1 MLSAKS
7 RDALEDIVKAATTRM
22 TDKFPESLPG
32 FQKMFPDDAA
42 CAKYLEAIRW
52 RDGFQCPKCKATAE
66 PFRFAARPHQLRC
79 RGCKKDISLTA
90 GTIMERTHTPLSTWF
105 WAAFLISALTP
116 GMSAV
121 QLQRQLGLTR
131 YETAFQILHKL
142 RAGMAPTS
150 GRIGVRTHVE
160 VDETYV
166 GGRTRG
172 KGRGVHDQSIVI
184 GAVEVKQRKV
194 EEREDDHDRRKPRR
208 GGRYAG
214 RLRLAVIPDRTAKS
228 CMGFVESNVDPATQ
242 MAVTDGHQGYA
253 ALARHGY
260 QHLAVAERG
269 EPNVAEDYLPI
280 IHLIFSNL
288 KAWLNGVHHGVSP
301 DHLQAYLNEFVFRF
315 NRRFYP
321 FNAFR
326 SLLGLATETEAPTYA
341 ELYDGDWDHPGT
353 TGRSNG

>member
-1 MLSAKS
+1 MCMA
-7 RDALEDIVKAATTRM
+7 
-22 TDKFPESLPG
+22 DKFPESLPG

-42 CAKYLEAIRW
+42 CARYLEAIRW
-52 RDGFQCPKCKATAE
+52 RDGFQCPKCGATAE

-79 RGCKKDISLTA
+79 KGCKRDTSLVA
-90 GTIMERTHTPLSTWF
+90 GTVMERTHTPLSTWF

-142 RAGMAPTS
+142 RASMAVTS
-150 GRIGVRTHVE
+150 GRIGYRTHVE
-160 VDETYV
+160 VDETWI
-166 GGRTRG
+166 GGVTRG
-172 KGRGVHDQSIVI
+172 RGRGVHEQVCVV
-184 GAVEVKQRKV
+184 GAVEVKQRKT
-194 EEREDDHDRRKPRR
+194 EPEREDGKGKPRR

-214 RLRLAVIPDRTAKS
+214 RLRLAVVPDRGAKALT
-228 CMGFVESNVDPATQ
+228 GFVQNVVDPATD
-242 MAVTDGHQGYA
+242 MVVTDAHQGYA
-253 ALARHGY
+253 PLARLGY

-301 DHLQAYLNEFVFRF
+301 GHLQAYLNEFVFRF

-326 SLLGLATETEAPTYA
+326 SLLDLSVEHEAPTYA
-341 ELYDGDWDHPGT
+341 ELYDGDWTHPT
-353 TGRSNG
+353 TTDGSVG

>member
-1 MLSAKS
+1 MCVA
-7 RDALEDIVKAATTRM
+7 
-22 TDKFPESLPG
+22 DKFPESLPG
-32 FQKMFPDDAA
+32 FMKMFPDDAA

-52 RDGFQCPKCKATAE
+52 HDGFQCPKCGATAE

-79 RGCKKDISLTA
+79 KGCEKDTSLIA
-90 GTIMERTHTPLSTWF
+90 GTVMERTHTPLSTWF
-105 WAAFLISALTP
+105 WAAFLVASLTP

-121 QLQRQLGLTR
+121 QLQRQLGLSR

-142 RAGMAPTS
+142 RSSMAVTS
-150 GRIGVRTHVE
+150 GRIGLRTHVE
-160 VDETYV
+160 IDETWI

-172 KGRGVHDQSIVI
+172 KGRGVHDQSLVI
-184 GAVEVKQRKV
+184 GCVEVKQRVVTKP
-194 EEREDDHDRRKPRR
+194 EAEDPHDRKKPRR

-214 RLRLAVIPDRTAKS
+214 RLRLAVVPDRTAKTL
-228 CMGFVESNVDPATQ
+228 CGYVESAVDPATE
-242 MAVTDGHQGYA
+242 MVVTDAWSGYA
-253 ALARHGY
+253 SLASRGY

-326 SLLGLATETEAPTYA
+326 SLLGLSVAAESPTYA
-341 ELYDGDWDHPGT
+341 ELYDGDWTHPGT
-353 TGRSNG
+353 TSGGVG

>member
-1 MLSAKS
+1 MCMA
-7 RDALEDIVKAATTRM
+7 
-22 TDKFPESLPG
+22 DKFPQSLPE

-42 CAKYLEAIRW
+42 CARYLEAIRW
-52 RDGFQCPKCKATAE
+52 RDGFACSKCGIAAE
-66 PFRFAARPHQLRC
+66 PFRFANRPGVLRC
-79 RGCKKDISLTA
+79 KGCKRDTALTA
-90 GTIMERTHTPLSTWF
+90 GTVMERTHTPLSTWF
-105 WAAFLISALTP
+105 WAAFLIASLTP

-121 QLQRQLGLTR
+121 QLQRQLGLSR

-142 RAGMAPTS
+142 RSGMATTS
-150 GRIGVRTHVE
+150 GRIGARLHVE

-172 KGRGVHDQSIVI
+172 KGRGVTDQVVVI
-184 GAVEVKQRKV
+184 GAVEVRQRVTKP
-194 EEREDDHDRRKPRR
+194 EREDGKGKPRR

-214 RLRLAVIPDRTAKS
+214 RLRLSVIPDRTAKS
-228 CMGFVESNVDPATQ
+228 CMGFVESQVDPSTE
-242 MAVTDGHQGYA
+242 MVVTDAHQGYA

-326 SLLGLATETEAPTYA
+326 SLLGLSVETEAPTYA
-341 ELYDGDWDHPGT
+341 ELYDGDWIHPGT
-353 TGRSNG
+353 TDGSVG

>member
-1 MLSAKS
+1 MCMA
-7 RDALEDIVKAATTRM
+7 
-22 TDKFPESLPG
+22 DKFPESLPG
-32 FQKMFPDDAA
+32 FQKMFPDDTA
-42 CAKYLEAIRW
+42 CARYLEAIRW
-52 RDGFQCPKCKATAE
+52 RDGFKCPKCGATAE

-79 RGCKKDISLTA
+79 KGCKKDTSLIA
-90 GTIMERTHTPLSTWF
+90 GTVMERTHTPLSTWF

-142 RAGMAPTS
+142 RAGMATTS
-150 GRIGVRTHVE
+150 GRIGLRTHVE
-160 VDETYV
+160 IDETYI
-166 GGRTRG
+166 GGHKPGR
-172 KGRGVHDQSIVI
+172 GRGVHDGAIVV

-194 EEREDDHDRRKPRR
+194 ERIEDETDYRHDKRKPKR

-214 RLRLAVIPDRTAKS
+214 RLRLAVVPDRTAKTL
-228 CMGFVESNVDPATQ
+228 CGFVESRVDSATD
-242 MAVTDGHQGYA
+242 MVVTDAWQGYA
-253 ALARHGY
+253 PLARMGY

-269 EPNVAEDYLPI
+269 EPQVAEDYLPI

-301 DHLQAYLNEFVFRF
+301 EHLQAYLNEFVFRF

-326 SLLGLATETEAPTYA
+326 SLLGLSVDTEAPTYQ

-353 TGRSNG
+353 TGGDVG

>member
-1 MLSAKS
+1 MCMA
-7 RDALEDIVKAATTRM
+7 
-22 TDKFPESLPG
+22 DKFPTSLPE
-32 FQKMFPDDAA
+32 FQRMFPDDAA
-42 CAKYLEAIRW
+42 CARYLEAIRW
-52 RDGFQCPKCKATAE
+52 RDGFACPKCGNTAP
-66 PFRFAARPHQLRC
+66 PFRFANRVNVLRC
-79 RGCKKDISLTA
+79 KGCEKDTSLTA
-90 GTIMERTHTPLSTWF
+90 GTVMERTHTPLSTWF
-105 WAAFLISALTP
+105 WAAFLIASLTP

-142 RAGMAPTS
+142 RSGMAITS
-150 GRIGVRTHVE
+150 GRIGSRTHVE
-160 VDETYV
+160 IDETWV

-172 KGRGVHDQSIVI
+172 EGRGVHDQVCVV
-184 GAVEVKQRKV
+184 GAVEVKQRV
-194 EEREDDHDRRKPRR
+194 TQPEREDGKGKHRR

-214 RLRLAVIPDRTAKS
+214 RLRLAVVPDRKAGTL
-228 CMGFVESNVDPATQ
+228 CPWVESNVDPSTE
-242 MAVTDGHQGYA
+242 MVVTDAWQGYA
-253 ALARHGY
+253 SLASRGY

-269 EPNVAEDYLPI
+269 EPNVTEDYLPI

-326 SLLGLATETEAPTYA
+326 SLLGLSVASESPTYA
-341 ELYDGDWDHPGT
+341 ELYDGDWTHPGT
-353 TGRSNG
+353 TDGSVG

>member
-1 MLSAKS
+1 MA
-7 RDALEDIVKAATTRM
+7 
-22 TDKFPESLPG
+22 DKFPQSLPE
-32 FQKMFPDDAA
+32 FQKMFPDDLA
-42 CAKYLEAIRW
+42 CARYLEAVRW
-52 RDGFQCPKCKATAE
+52 RDGFECPKCGVAAE
-66 PFRFAARPHQLRC
+66 PFRFANRPGVLRC
-79 RGCKKDISLTA
+79 KGCKRDTALTA
-90 GTIMERTHTPLSTWF
+90 GTVMERTHTPLSTWF
-105 WAAFLISALTP
+105 WAAFLVASFTP

-121 QLQRQLGLTR
+121 QLQRQLGLKR

-142 RAGMAPTS
+142 RSGMVRTS
-150 GRIGVRTHVE
+150 GKIGARVHVE

-172 KGRGVHDQSIVI
+172 KGRGVHESAIVV
-184 GAVEVKQRKV
+184 GAVEVRQRPPVELRTNGQRKA
-194 EEREDDHDRRKPRR
+194 KPRR

-214 RLRLAVIPDRTAKS
+214 RLRLAMAADRTAKTL
-228 CMGFVESNVDPATQ
+228 CGFVESNVDT
-242 MAVTDGHQGYA
+242 MADMVVTDAWGGYGP
-253 ALARHGY
+253 LARMGY

-269 EPNVAEDYLPI
+269 EPDVAEDYLPI

-301 DHLQAYLNEFVFRF
+301 DHLQAYLNEFTFRF

-326 SLLGLATETEAPTYA
+326 SLLGLSVTTESPTYT

-353 TGRSNG
+353 TGRRDG

>member
-1 MLSAKS
+1 MCMA
-7 RDALEDIVKAATTRM
+7 
-22 TDKFPESLPG
+22 DKFPESLPG

-52 RDGFQCPKCKATAE
+52 RDGFKCPKCGATAE

-79 RGCKKDISLTA
+79 RGCEKDTSLIA
-90 GTIMERTHTPLSTWF
+90 GTVMERTHTPLSTWF
-105 WAAFLISALTP
+105 WAAFLVSSLTP

-142 RAGMAPTS
+142 RAAMATTS
-150 GRIGVRTHVE
+150 GRIGCKTHVE
-160 VDETYV
+160 IDETWI
-166 GGRTRG
+166 GGVTRG
-172 KGRGVHDQSIVI
+172 KGRGVHEQVCVV
-184 GAVEVKQRKV
+184 GAVEVKQRV
-194 EEREDDHDRRKPRR
+194 TQPEREDEHSKGKPRR

-214 RLRLAVIPDRTAKS
+214 RLRLAVVPDRTAKS
-228 CMGFVESNVDPATQ
+228 LCGFVQNVVDPATD
-242 MAVTDGHQGYA
+242 MAVTDAHQGYA
-253 ALARHGY
+253 PLARMGY

-288 KAWLNGVHHGVSP
+288 KAWINGVHHGVSP

-326 SLLGLATETEAPTYA
+326 SLLGLGVEREAPTYA
-341 ELYDGDWDHPGT
+341 ELYDGDWTHPT
-353 TGRSNG
+353 TTDGSVG

>member
-1 MLSAKS
+1 MA
-7 RDALEDIVKAATTRM
+7 
-22 TDKFPESLPG
+22 DKFPTSLPD
-32 FQKMFPDDAA
+32 FQRMFPDDRA
-42 CAKYLEAIRW
+42 CAQYLEAIRW
-52 RDGFQCPKCKATAE
+52 RDGFQCPKCANTA
-66 PFRFAARPHQLRC
+66 PPYRFENRPGVLRC
-79 RGCKKDISLTA
+79 KGCKRDVALTG
-90 GTIMERTHTPLSTWF
+90 GTVMERTHTPLSTWF
-105 WAAFLISALTP
+105 WSAFLVASLTP
-116 GMSAV
+116 GISAV

-142 RAGMAPTS
+142 RSSMATTS
-150 GRIGVRTHVE
+150 GKIGARVHVE
-160 VDETYV
+160 IDETWV

-172 KGRGVHDQSIVI
+172 QGRGVHDQVCVI

-194 EEREDDHDRRKPRR
+194 EPEREDGRRKSKERR

-214 RLRLAVIPDRTAKS
+214 RLRLAVVPDRKATTL
-228 CMGFVESNVDPATQ
+228 CPWVESNVETSTE
-242 MAVTDGHQGYA
+242 MVVTDAWQGYA
-253 ALARHGY
+253 SLARLGY
-260 QHLAVAERG
+260 QHLACPERG

-326 SLLGLATETEAPTYA
+326 SLLGLSVDSEAPTYA
-341 ELYDGDWDHPGT
+341 ELYDGDWIHPGT
-353 TGRSNG
+353 TDGSVG